1 MKLFP
6 IKKILIL
13 VTILAVPG
21 FLYYLLQDKG
31 KNRYKPLPYFGPKT
45 VASTFHTVRGTKVA
59 DTNYHQISDFKL
71 VNQNADTLSW
81 KNFEQKI
88 IILNLFYATDNPAT
102 NTANNALKV
111 LQRSYGKNQVIN
123 FVSLSVDPVR
133 DTPDVIAKYAS
144 KYGAVPGKWDIL
156 TGDSTAVHNLI
167 KQQLFLDVL
176 EKNNKGIKSFAYQN
190 LFLLIDF
197 KHHIRG
203 YYDISNQE
211 AYTKLD
217 DEIKVLIVEELRN
230 NTDGR

>member
-45 VASTFHTVRGTKVA
+45 VAATFHTVRGTKIA
-59 DTNYHQISDFKL
+59 DTNYHQISNFKM

-88 IILNLFYATDNPAT
+88 IILNLFYATDNSAT
-102 NTANNALKV
+102 KTANNALSV
-111 LQRSYGKNQVIN
+111 LQRTYGKNKVIN
-123 FVSLSVDPVR
+123 FVSLSVDPVN
-133 DTPDVIAKYAS
+133 DTPEVISKYAA

-156 TGDSTAVHNLI
+156 TGDPPAVYQLI

-176 EKNNKGIKSFAYQN
+176 EKNVNGKKSFAYQN
-190 LFLLIDF
+190 LFLLLDF
-197 KHHIRG
+197 KHRIRG

-211 AYTKLD
+211 AYAKLD

>member
-45 VASTFHTVRGTKVA
+45 VAATFHTVRGTKIA
-59 DTNYHQISDFKL
+59 DTNYHQIGDFRL
-71 VNQNADTLSW
+71 VNQNADTV
-81 KNFEQKI
+81 NRETFAHKI

-102 NTANNALKV
+102 KTANNALSV
-111 LQRSYGKNQVIN
+111 LRRTYGRNKVIN

-133 DTPDVIAKYAS
+133 DTPDVIAKYAT
-144 KYGAVPGKWDIL
+144 KYGAVAGKWDIL
-156 TGDSTAVHNLI
+156 TGDSTTVKQLI

-176 EKNNKGIKSFAYQN
+176 EKTEQGEKRFAYQN

-197 KHHIRG
+197 NHHIRG

-211 AYTKLD
+211 AYAKLD

>member
-45 VASTFHTVRGTKVA
+45 VAATFHSVRGTKIA
-59 DTNYHQISDFKL
+59 DTNYHQIADFKL
-71 VNQNADTLSW
+71 LNQQADTIAW
-81 KNFEQKI
+81 KSFERKI
-88 IILNLFYATDNPAT
+88 IVLNLFYATDNPAT
-102 NTANNALKV
+102 KTANNALSV
-111 LQRSYGKNQVIN
+111 LRKTYGKNKIIN
-123 FVSLSVDPVR
+123 FVSLSIDPGR
-133 DTPDVIAKYAS
+133 DTPDVLSKYAL
-144 KYGAVPGKWDIL
+144 KYNAKPGKWDLL
-156 TGDSTAVHNLI
+156 TGDSTQINNLV
-167 KQQLFLDVL
+167 KQELFIDVVQ
-176 EKNNKGIKSFAYQN
+176 KNENGIKHFAYNN
-190 LFLLIDF
+190 LFVLIDF

-203 YYDISNQE
+203 YYDISTQE
-211 AYTKLD
+211 AFSKLD